1 MLQRHHRSF
10 RIKHEFLLVEIAI
23 PRGRAQQVNE
33 YHRSTADPNSPL
45 SVVDDGVHPAELI
58 RLVVDA
64 LQLTP
69 DTPKPGAPSGMQPGV
84 QPGMQP
90 GMLKMSLTIVI
101 LNFDQW
107 KEEKPHA

>member
-1 MLQRHHRSF
+1 M
-10 RIKHEFLLVEIAI
+10 IAI
-23 PRGRAQQVNE
+23 EPEVSSRTKLESRCDSRMGFL
-33 YHRSTADPNSPL
+33 HRLQTLGYP
-45 SVVDDGVHPAELI
+45 
-58 RLVVDA
+58 LVVDA

>member
-1 MLQRHHRSF
+1 MQVEGGGPVPAVMGFLHRLQT
-10 RIKHEFLLVEIAI
+10 LGY
-23 PRGRAQQVNE
+23 P
-33 YHRSTADPNSPL
+33 
-45 SVVDDGVHPAELI
+45 
-58 RLVVDA
+58 LVVDA

-69 DTPKPGAPSGMQPGV
+69 DTPKPGAPPGMQPGV

-90 GMLKMSLTIVI
+90 GMLRMSLTIVI